1 MATRYAGFLLIT
13 LLLALGA
20 GNPLPPAIA
29 SDEAIRIDADNM
41 RLPALI
47 EHIEATAPGALE
59 RVQSTQSDAGSNT
72 PSTGSPTGE
81 TRYIEV
87 RYARASQLA
96 TLLNIESVAVDERT
110 NTLVVTADEAT
121 LNRVQA
127 LVSQLDIP
135 VRQVLIEARIVIA
148 SDDFSDAIGVRFG
161 AQRRNQTGETQ
172 VTTGGSLD
180 DEGLMVDLPV
190 GNAAGS
196 AGLAIGKVGSY
207 LLSLELSAME
217 SENRGE
223 IISSPRVVTASHQ
236 QAQIKQ
242 GVQIPFEQA
251 TSSGA
256 TSIAFREA
264 VLGLVVTP
272 RITPNDHIQLAL
284 AVNQDSRGEETP
296 EGPAINTQSVQTN
309 VLVADGETVVLGG
322 VFEHTRRAGV
332 ERVPVLADLPLIGG
346 VFERRQQVDDR
357 SELLVFV
364 TPRILA
370 PPVAGSKALES
381 PP

>member
-1 MATRYAGFLLIT
+1 MPTTVKRALIVV
-13 LLLALGA
+13 LASFCSLINAAVGLA
-20 GNPLPPAIA
+20 DNRN
-29 SDEAIRIDADNM
+29 IRIDADNM
-41 RLPALI
+41 ALPALI
-47 EHIEATAPGALE
+47 DHIEAVAPGALE
-59 RVQSTQSDAGSNT
+59 RAKAEQANAPAANSNLPGT
-72 PSTGSPTGE
+72 EQKTH
-81 TRYIEV
+81 YIDV
-87 RYARASQLA
+87 KYARAGQLA
-96 TLLNIESVAVDERT
+96 DLIDAPQVQVDERT
-110 NTLVVTADEAT
+110 NTLVVTASPAT
-121 LNRVQA
+121 LRRVKA
-127 LVSQLDIP
+127 LVKQLDIP
-135 VRQVLIEARIVIA
+135 IRQVLIEARIVIA
-148 SDDFSDAIGVRFG
+148 SEDFSDAIGVRFN
-161 AQRRNQTGETQ
+161 AQRRNQTGD
-172 VTTGGSLD
+172 TTITAGGSLN
-180 DEGLMVDLPV
+180 EQGLMVDLPV

-207 LLSLELSAME
+207 LLQLELSAME

-332 ERVPVLADLPLIGG
+332 ERVPLLSDLPLIGG
-346 VFERRQQVDDR
+346 IFERRQQVDDR

-370 PPVAGSKALES
+370 PPVPTSKALES
-381 PP
+381 VP

>member
-1 MATRYAGFLLIT
+1 MPTTLTRGLLFVIASLGFLT
-13 LLLALGA
+13 NAA
-20 GNPLPPAIA
+20 VVQATE
-29 SDEAIRIDADNM
+29 SKVRIDADNM
-41 RLPALI
+41 ALPALLD
-47 EHIEATAPGALE
+47 HIEAVAPGALE
-59 RVQSTQSDAGSNT
+59 RAQTKSSDSVSANAGVPGAGQKT
-72 PSTGSPTGE
+72 H
-81 TRYIEV
+81 YIDIK
-87 RYARASQLA
+87 YARASQLA
-96 TLLNIESVAVDERT
+96 NLIDAQQVQVDERT
-110 NTLVVTADEAT
+110 NTLVVRASPASV
-121 LNRVQA
+121 RQVKA
-127 LVSQLDIP
+127 LVKQLDIP
-135 VRQVLIEARIVIA
+135 IRQVLIEARIVIA
-148 SDDFSDAIGVRFG
+148 SEDFSDAIGVRFG
-161 AQRRNQTGETQ
+161 AQRRNQSGQSTITS
-172 VTTGGSLD
+172 GGRLN
-180 DEGLMVDLPV
+180 EQGLMVDLPV

-207 LLSLELSAME
+207 LLQLELSAME

-332 ERVPVLADLPLIGG
+332 ERIPVLSDLPLVGG
-346 VFERRQQVDDR
+346 LFERRQQVDDR

-370 PPVAGSKALES
+370 PPVPASKALES
-381 PP
+381 VP

>member
-1 MATRYAGFLLIT
+1 MSMTVIRLLL
-13 LLLALGA
+13 LLLAGVWWIT
-20 GNPLPPAIA
+20 PAA
-29 SDEAIRIDADNM
+29 VALAADSQVRIDADNM
-41 RLPALI
+41 ALPALI
-47 EHIEATAPGALE
+47 DHIEAVAPGALD
-59 RVQSTQSDAGSNT
+59 RAQAQQLDTAASNAG
-72 PSTGSPTGE
+72 GSGADQT
-81 TRYIEV
+81 THYIDIK
-87 RYARASQLA
+87 YARARQLA
-96 TLLNIESVAVDERT
+96 DLIDAQQVRVDERT
-110 NTLVVTADEAT
+110 NTLVVTATPAA
-121 LNRVQA
+121 LRRVKA
-127 LVSQLDIP
+127 LVEQLDVPI
-135 VRQVLIEARIVIA
+135 RQVLIEARIVIA
-148 SDDFSDAIGVRFG
+148 SEDFSDAIGVRFG
-161 AQRRNQTGETQ
+161 AQRRNQTGET
-172 VTTGGSLD
+172 TITSGGRLN
-180 DEGLMVDLPV
+180 EQGLMVDLPV

-207 LLSLELSAME
+207 LLQLELSAME

-332 ERVPVLADLPLIGG
+332 ERVPVLSDLPLIGG
-346 VFERRQQVDDR
+346 LFERRQQVDDR

-370 PPVAGSKALES
+370 PPVPASKALES
-381 PP
+381 LP

>member
-1 MATRYAGFLLIT
+1 MLYIRPRWHLFVIALLIIRIMNHTVAAAEQVSVDVNDLSLTELIEQVET
-13 LLLALGA
+13 LTPMPMPTPGA
-20 GNPLPPAIA
+20 NPKIPKPPAPA
-29 SDEAIRIDADNM
+29 VLSSNANTVYID
-41 RLPALI
+41 
-47 EHIEATAPGALE
+47 
-59 RVQSTQSDAGSNT
+59 VK
-72 PSTGSPTGE
+72 
-81 TRYIEV
+81 
-87 RYARASQLA
+87 YARASELA
-96 TLLNIESVAVDERT
+96 GLLNSDQVRVDERT
-110 NTLVVTADEAT
+110 NTLMITGSDAVI
-121 LNRVQA
+121 RQA
-127 LVSQLDIP
+127 EKLIQRLDIP

-148 SDDFSDAIGVRFG
+148 SEDFSDAIGVQFG
-161 AQRRNQTGETQ
+161 AQRRNQLGDATLS
-172 VTTGGSLD
+172 TGGGLD
-180 DEGLMVDLPV
+180 DTGLMVDLPV
-190 GNAAGS
+190 GNAGGS

-207 LLSLELSAME
+207 LLQLELSAME

-223 IISSPRVVTASHQ
+223 IVSSPRVVTASHQ
-236 QAQIKQ
+236 RAQIKQ

-272 RITPNDHIQLAL
+272 RITPNHHIQLAL

-332 ERVPVLADLPLIGG
+332 ERIPLLSDLPIIGQ
-346 VFERRQQVDDR
+346 VFERRLQVDDR

-364 TPRILA
+364 TPRILE
-370 PPVAGSKALES
+370 PPVKAAKTLES
-381 PP
+381 DP